1 MNNSNFTHQIDIG
14 SNYTDL
20 FILLNDKEKLHQFIN
35 HMVMFLVQKNN
46 DDKEERGDDFLP
58 SFIHN
63 EKGKTIELDY
73 NLLVLILRDWVKTLG
88 YPSPND
94 IVEKFKF
101 DINWGL
107 SRPSNASIFFIANL
121 LGIHHKITRT
131 GVSIKFGVATQSQ
144 LFCVPIVFE
153 NDENK
158 KVFQYNSVS
167 FYLSKLEN
175 IIKEN
180 EYEQTFLN
188 QLNDSVIY
196 QQVAY
201 GSKNVQDFWEKSPKD
216 TIFYINKIS

>member
-1 MNNSNFTHQIDIG
+1 MNNGDFVYNIDIVE
-14 SNYTDL
+14 NYTDL
-20 FILLNDKEKLHQFIN
+20 FILLNNKEKLHQFIN
-35 HMVMFLVQKNN
+35 HMVMFLVQKNIN
-46 DDKEERGDDFLP
+46 DKKERGDDFLP

-63 EKGKTIELDY
+63 EKGKTIEIDY
-73 NLLVLILRDWVKTLG
+73 NLLVLILEDWIKTLG
-88 YPSPND
+88 YPSPKD
-94 IVEKFKF
+94 IVEKFAF

-107 SRPSNASIFFIANL
+107 SRPSNASIFLVANL

-167 FYLSKLEN
+167 FYLSKIEI

-180 EYEQTFLN
+180 EYEEMFLS
-188 QLNDSVIY
+188 QLNATSNY

-201 GSKNVQDFWEKSPKD
+201 GSQNVQNFWETSLEDKLLYVS
-216 TIFYINKIS
+216 KIS